1 MLSIWERNE
10 FIHYDS
16 VVIGSGIVG
25 LTTAYYL
32 KKKYPTKSVLI
43 LERGLLPSGASTKNA
58 GFACMGSLTEIL
70 DDLKTSSEEEVLQ
83 LFLLRKKGLERLI
96 SILGH
101 EKMGYK
107 TNGSYELIFEQEKS
121 ALEKIDYCN
130 QLLRSELKQ
139 DAFKINYDKIEEFGF
154 KGLHSLVENTCE
166 VELDTG
172 LMMKHLIQLVTSMG
186 VELKTGCQVV
196 SLQDNTNEVEVVCQ
210 NPVLH
215 NELVFK
221 ANKVFICTNAFAQQ
235 LLPHIDVTPG
245 RGQVLI
251 TKPIQ
256 RLKFKGIFHFEEG
269 FYYFREYKGCV
280 LIGGG
285 RNLDIQTE
293 TSTQFEL
300 NQQIQHSL
308 IEKLQTIILPHQS
321 FEIDLKWT
329 GIMAFG
335 KTKRPIISQ
344 HSSNILI
351 GVRMGGMGVAIGS
364 EVGYTLAEMV

>member
-10 FIHYDS
+10 FINYDHII
-16 VVIGSGIVG
+16 IGNGIVG
-25 LTTAYYL
+25 LTTAFYL
-32 KKKYPTKSVLI
+32 KKKYPLKNILI

-70 DDLKTSSEEEVLQ
+70 DDLKTSSEEEVLE

-107 TNGSYELIFEQEKS
+107 TNGSYELIFEKEKS
-121 ALEKIDYCN
+121 ALDQIDYCN
-130 QLLRSELKQ
+130 QLLRTELKQ

-166 VELDTG
+166 GELDTG

-196 SLQDNTNEVEVVCQ
+196 SIHDNTNEVEVVCQ

-215 NELVFK
+215 NELIFK
-221 ANKVFICTNAFAQQ
+221 ANKLIICTNAFAQQ
-235 LLPHIDVTPG
+235 LLPHIDVIPG

-251 TKPIQ
+251 TKPISN
-256 RLKFKGIFHFEEG
+256 LKFNGIFHFEQG
-269 FYYFREYKGCV
+269 YYYFRAYKGCV

-285 RNLDIQTE
+285 RNIDKQTE
-293 TSTQFEL
+293 TTTAFEF
-300 NQQIQHSL
+300 NEEIQLTL
-308 IEKLQTIILPHQS
+308 IEKLQTIILPNQP